1 VNALPENFSAL
12 SEAATAA
19 EDHIENLPKRRV
31 RLWPA
36 LRRSAWLYFILLVL
50 IPTTGVLYYQSTI
63 ATPKY
68 KSEGQFIVRGIQPD
82 QPQVGSLGQL
92 LGVGQGLGG
101 TQKEAQAIREY
112 LMSADAVIALK
123 SRNIDIRTLL
133 YPANLD
139 PVERWWLEDDKAES
153 FLELYRRHVQVDYD
167 PEDGISRLSVTAYN
181 PNSTRMIADALI
193 ALGEERVNQLNAR
206 SISAGTD
213 NSVADFKR
221 AENDLEAIQKAL
233 TAFRDITG
241 EIDPLRKS
249 EGTQRLENEQEILLT
264 RERALLADMTR
275 YLDADAPQ
283 VIAVRSRIATLEAVV
298 RQSETK
304 LTGSPEALNKKLAQY
319 EALKLKQQFAA
330 KRYETARSAM
340 EAAQTQVVKQQIFIV
355 PVIQPSLPERTIS
368 PRPLRSTLT
377 AFMILVAL
385 FGIGWLLLAGVREHR
400 A

>member
-1 VNALPENFSAL
+1 VNALPENFSTL
-12 SEAATAA
+12 PEAANAA
-19 EDHIENLPKRRV
+19 TDDEEDLRTRRFSF
-31 RLWPA
+31 WAA
-36 LRRSAWLYFILLVL
+36 LRRSAWLYLMLFVV
-50 IPTTGVLYYQSTI
+50 IPTIGVLYYQSSI

-112 LMSADAVIALK
+112 LMSADAVMALK
-123 SRNIDIRTLL
+123 SRNVDIRTLL
-133 YPANLD
+133 YPPNLD

-206 SISAGTD
+206 AISAGTD

-264 RERALLADMTR
+264 RERALLADMSR
-275 YLDADAPQ
+275 YLDQDAPQ

-330 KRYETARSAM
+330 KRYETARAAM

-377 AFMILVAL
+377 AFMILLAL

>member
-19 EDHIENLPKRRV
+19 DDHIENLPKRRV
-31 RLWPA
+31 RLWTA

-50 IPTTGVLYYQSTI
+50 VPTTGVLYYQNTI

-206 SISAGTD
+206 AISAGTD

-264 RERALLADMTR
+264 RERALLADMSR

-355 PVIQPSLPERTIS
+355 PVVQPSLPERSIS